1 MDKTG
6 GKILGRMGWIL
17 IGLLSIAIG
26 AVGAISLACR
36 RVETSPLAT
45 PMPARTVSQAD
56 DENPGA
62 QFDKLNTLIRDGAI
76 EREVARTRIIELL
89 PRLREYFRAQG
100 GITSAP
106 DESVFPLAG
115 YNHKAI
121 GGINGSGYVAKGY
134 NYFDGNKHG
143 GHPAH
148 DIFISDKNQDEMD
161 DATGRPVDV
170 VAMRSGVVVAAAK
183 DWSPGSALRGGRYVY
198 VFDPADASLI
208 YYAHNREIFVK
219 PGDIVTAGT
228 LLATVGRSGKSAAEA
243 RSPTHLHVMRLI
255 VEEGRPK
262 PEDLYQVLLRAR
274 TVPRRKV

>member
-1 MDKTG
+1 MGKTG
-6 GKILGRMGWIL
+6 GKSPARIGWLL
-17 IGLLSIAIG
+17 IGLVSIAIG
-26 AVGAISLACR
+26 AAGQACR

-45 PMPARTVSQAD
+45 PSPARPAPPAPKID
-56 DENPGA
+56 DENPGG

-76 EREVARTRIIELL
+76 EREVARARIIELL
-89 PRLREYFRAQG
+89 PKLREYFRAQG
-100 GITSAP
+100 GTTSAP
-106 DESVFPLAG
+106 DEWVFPLAG

-170 VAMRSGVVVAAAK
+170 LAMRSGVVVAAAK

-198 VFDPADASLI
+198 VFDPTDASLI

-243 RSPTHLHVMRLI
+243 RSPTHLHVMRLL
-255 VEEGRPK
+255 VEDGRPK
-262 PEDLYQVLLRAR
+262 PEDLYQALLRAR
-274 TVPRRKV
+274 TVPRRKI

>member
-6 GKILGRMGWIL
+6 GKTLARFGALL
-17 IGLLSIAIG
+17 IGLVWI
-26 AVGAISLACR
+26 AVGQACS

-45 PMPARTVSQAD
+45 PPPAQPVPKID
-56 DENPGA
+56 DENPGV

-76 EREVARTRIIELL
+76 DREVARIRIIELL
-89 PRLREYFRAQG
+89 PKLREYFQAKG
-100 GITSAP
+100 GITSSP
-106 DESVFPLAG
+106 NDWVFPLAG

-121 GGINGSGYVAKGY
+121 GGINGNGYVAKGY
-134 NYFDGNKHG
+134 SYFDGNKHG

-161 DATGRPVDV
+161 DTTGRPVDV
-170 VAMRSGVVVAAAK
+170 LAMRSGVVVAAAK

-243 RSPTHLHVMRLI
+243 RAPTHLHVMRLI
-255 VEEGRPK
+255 VEDGRPK
-262 PEDLYQVLLRAR
+262 PEDLYQILLRAR
-274 TVPRRKV
+274 TTPRRKV